1 MGLETIEDS
10 LMKAWGQAGEISEV
24 MEERGEVSP
33 LTTSIVYTDEGGR
46 EQSLVGKVFYQT
58 DETGQSTIFIQE
70 VQHEVKKLV
79 KLNLGDTEGYMIAG
93 PGEVKEALEQR
104 LEEELEGNEARLE
117 EEVEFQASEM
127 VGGQGS
133 EIDASEGQHSART
146 ASEGQSV
153 AGWLRGSTVAPWRP
167 DSTLSRRSCCWRRS
181 LSSVDFSLIS

>member
-1 MGLETIEDS
+1 MEQGTSGEGGEQGGKSILGLETIEDS

-79 KLNLGDTEGYMIAG
+79 KLKLGDTEGYMI
-93 PGEVKEALEQR
+93 
-104 LEEELEGNEARLE
+104 
-117 EEVEFQASEM
+117 
-127 VGGQGS
+127 GG
-133 EIDASEGQHSART
+133 ART
-146 ASEGQSV
+146 PREGQSV
-153 AGWLRGSTVAPWRP
+153 AGWPAKLTGE
-167 DSTLSRRSCCWRRS
+167 LCWG
-181 LSSVDFSLIS
+181 VFGG

>member
-46 EQSLVGKVFYQT
+46 EQSLVGKIVYQT
-58 DETGQSTIFIQE
+58 DETGQSNIFIQE

-79 KLNLGDTEGYMIAG
+79 KLKLGDTEGYMIAG

-133 EIDASEGQHSART
+133 EIDASEGQYSART
-146 ASEGQSV
+146 PSAGQSV
-153 AGWLRGSTVAPWRP
+153 AGWLRGSTVAPWCP

-181 LSSVDFSLIS
+181 LSCRSFS